1 MSDRTRTPELV
12 GGSKKA
18 EAGELDQAAWSAA
31 LAIIKKGHS
40 TLYSFLRTAE
50 LQNTEGTLTLI
61 VGTAF
66 NKKIITKSENKKI
79 IGQAISTIVGHDVAF
94 ECKIGKVKP
103 AAPSAPDGEITH
115 AVATPNVS
123 EPPAGE
129 QDYYAEQADQEAAK
143 RPISTVSNI
152 FGGGELLQS

>member
-1 MSDRTRTPELV
+1 MSDRTRTE
-12 GGSKKA
+12 K
-18 EAGELDQAAWSAA
+18 AGELDQAAWSAA

-50 LQNTEGTLTLI
+50 LQNADGTLTLI

-115 AVATPNVS
+115 AVAAPNVS